1 MNEVILNT
9 IKEKPIIIPKVL
21 LRNYKKINIT
31 EEELVILICLINIG
45 DKVPYN
51 PSIFELELGMDK
63 FKGMELLN
71 TISEKGLINIKVE
84 NNKSGKKQEY
94 IYLDFLYNKL
104 LNTMIDQTEND
115 NAKGT
120 KENDIFSLFE
130 QELGRTISSMEIE
143 IIKEWLQDG
152 YEEELIKEALKE
164 AIYNDVR
171 NLKYIDKILYNWR
184 MKGIKNKND
193 VLKSKRNKKID
204 SKPITPIY
212 DYNWL
217 EDDSNE

>member
-1 MNEVILNT
+1 MNEVVLNIL
-9 IKEKPIIIPKVL
+9 KEKPIIIPKIL
-21 LRNYKKINIT
+21 LRHYKKINIT
-31 EEELVILICLINIG
+31 EEELIVLICLIGIG

-51 PSIFELELGMDK
+51 PSIFEHELGMDK

-71 TISEKGLINIKVE
+71 NLSEKGIINIKVE

-94 IYLDFLYNKL
+94 IYLEFLYLKL
-104 LNTMIDQTEND
+104 INIVLDETEETETGNSK
-115 NAKGT
+115 N
-120 KENDIFSLFE
+120 NDIFSLFE

-143 IIKEWLQDG
+143 IIKEWLDS

-184 MKGIKNKND
+184 LKGIKNKND
-193 VLKSKRNKKID
+193 VLKSKKSYRKNAKQVE
-204 SKPITPIY
+204 PIY